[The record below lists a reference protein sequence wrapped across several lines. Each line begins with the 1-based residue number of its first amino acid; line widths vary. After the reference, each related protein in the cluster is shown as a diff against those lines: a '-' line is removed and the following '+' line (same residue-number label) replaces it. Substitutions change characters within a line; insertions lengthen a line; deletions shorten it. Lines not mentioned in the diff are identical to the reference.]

1 MNDKEIRKVL
11 ISWLQ
16 ASNSEIRIYQEKSIG
31 ASICDLMA
39 VTDCLT
45 GYEIKSDLDNYQRLD
60 RQIKNYDRVFDK
72 NYVVVGQQH
81 HITVEKR
88 VPSHWGII
96 VIMNDR
102 VYIAR
107 KAQSGTPSL
116 KNKLRLLWK
125 IELKNILCRLNL
137 PPCTY
142 KSKDYIIQY
151 LLSENQGKQ
160 IQNALVYELMHRDYS
175 IFNARDYTFYSNT
188 TETKTSEICES
199 IPTEEFIDTLSEQ
212 DLQQMTLD
220 QWINLYTKAK
230 KLQETKEKYHHVE
243 EKPVLIPHKISYK
256 DIEVSP
262 GAPWISWKI
271 IDDFIYYLIW
281 GKERWQDSSNK
292 PLPVKLY
299 YEDVTG
305 YWFISDK
312 TYYHNSRLDY
322 EFGIP
327 SYNALYILE
336 ATLNLREIRRETRE
350 ETITVLDKQQG
361 IIDLFKE
368 WIWQDEDRRWKVEDT
383 YNRLFK
389 NFDPEHYDGRNLT
402 FPKMSSSIKLY
413 PYQKD
418 AVQRIIHEKN
428 TLLAYDV
435 GAGKTYIMIA
445 AAMKLRQNGISR
457 KNLFVVPNNIVGQWE
472 QMFFILFPSS
482 KILTVTPKSF
492 KPELRQKIL
501 RQIQCGDFDG
511 IIMAY
516 SCFELIPLSQEYM
529 LKQMNMDLERIQDV
543 IRTIRYEPGIGAAL
557 NREENYIRKL
567 TQQLSSAFHVAADE
581 ITFDK
586 LEINTIFVDEA
597 HNFKNIPIRSNLK
610 NIAGINL
617 KGSLKCLHMQHAVR
631 CVQEQNGGRGTVF
644 ATGTPLC
651 NSISD
656 AYTMQMYLQ
665 PDIMKGTHLDR
676 FDNWIKSFAKPEYVC
691 EIDVDT
697 SKYRYVHR
705 LSKFFNLPELSRMFA
720 SVTSFYSVQEE
731 PGLPEIRNH
740 HNIILKGSPEL
751 SEYMAD
757 LCGRTELIRARVIDR
772 SKDNMLKV
780 STDGRKAAL
789 DLRLVGHTQ
798 PQDETCK
805 IRRCVENV
813 LYLYQEYPHCS
824 QIIFCDYSTP
834 KKDCFNVYSELK
846 TLLMEQ
852 GIPQKEIAFIHSYH
866 SEASRL
872 SLYEKVNTGK
882 IRILIG
888 STFKLGI
895 GANVQTLLKAVHHLD
910 VPWRPADMVQREGR
924 IIRKGNRNNEIHIFR
939 YITEGS
945 FDSYS
950 WQLLETKQRF
960 ISQFLNGSAYQRST
974 SDLEDNVL
982 TYAQVKSLAISEPLM
997 KELADKQNEIRRLR
1011 ILSSS
1016 FSQNLSDAIESAEN
1030 KKKQLSVLKKR
1041 LESTLASADFLAQF
1055 TGDDYKHSIDSVK
1068 MALDKTTIF
1077 GETPLPKDLAAMDF
1091 KISLPDRQNEK
1102 KPYIILNRLDTPYFV
1117 NVSMSVSGNRRRLY
1131 NFFIHFPRQ
1140 AEEIQAQID
1149 KIENSLKELDTIKRK
1164 INPYPD
1170 QIRILQTEADHLQTQ
1185 MIETQNKLRNARN
1198 R

>member
-1 MNDKEIRKVL
+1 MNDKEIRKIL

-16 ASNSEIRIYQEKSIG
+16 ACNSEIRIYQEKSIG
-31 ASICDLMA
+31 TSICDLMA

-60 RQIKNYDRVFDK
+60 RQIKNYDKIFDK
-72 NYVVVGQQH
+72 NYIVVGQQH
-81 HITVEKR
+81 STTIEKR
-88 VPSHWGII
+88 LPFYWGII
-96 VIMNDR
+96 VVMNDH
-102 VYIAR
+102 VHVAR
-107 KAQSGTPSL
+107 KAQHGKPSL
-116 KNKLRLLWK
+116 KNKLKLLWK

-151 LLSENQGKQ
+151 LLSENQENQ
-160 IQNALVYELMHRDYS
+160 INNALLYELMHRDYS

-188 TETKTSEICES
+188 IETRTSDICDS
-199 IPTEEFIDTLSEQ
+199 VPAEEFIDSLSEQ
-212 DLQQMTLD
+212 DLQQITLD

-230 KLQETKEKYHHVE
+230 KLQQTKEKYQHPT
-243 EKPVLIPHKISYK
+243 KKAGLLPHKISYK

-262 GAPWISWKI
+262 GTPWISWKI

-281 GKERWQDSSNK
+281 GKERWQYPTHK
-292 PLPVKLY
+292 QEAKLY

-305 YWFISDK
+305 YWFISNK
-312 TYYHNSRLDY
+312 KFYHNSRLDY
-322 EFGIP
+322 DFGAP
-327 SYNALYILE
+327 NYNALYILE
-336 ATLNLREIRRETRE
+336 AILNLREIRRETRE
-350 ETITVLDKQQG
+350 ETVAALDKQQK
-361 IIDLFKE
+361 IINLFKE
-368 WIWQDEDRRWKVEDT
+368 WIWQDEDRRWKVEEN
-383 YNRLFK
+383 YNQLFH
-389 NFDPEHYDGRNLT
+389 NFHPRHYDGRKLI
-402 FPKMSSSIKLY
+402 FPQMSDSISLY
-413 PYQKD
+413 PYQKN

-445 AAMKLRQNGISR
+445 AAMKLRQEGISR

-472 QMFFILFPSS
+472 QMFFTLFPSS
-482 KILTVTPKSF
+482 KILTVAPKSF

-516 SCFELIPLSQEYM
+516 SCFELIPLSQECL
-529 LKQMNMDLERIQDV
+529 LKQMDSDLKQIQDV
-543 IRTIRYEPGIGAAL
+543 IKTIRSEPGIGAAL

-567 TQQLSSAFHVAADE
+567 TGQLSSLFHTATDE

-610 NIAGINL
+610 NIAGVNL
-617 KGSLKCLHMQHAVR
+617 KGSLKCLHMQHVIR
-631 CVQEQNGGRGTVF
+631 CIQEQNNGRGAVL
-644 ATGTPLC
+644 ATGTPLS

-656 AYTMQMYLQ
+656 AYAMQMYLQ
-665 PDIMKGTHLDR
+665 PDIMKETHLDR

-705 LSKFFNLPELSRMFA
+705 LAKFFNLPELSQMFA

-731 PGLPEIRNH
+731 TGLPEIRNH
-740 HNIILKGSPEL
+740 HNIILKESPEL
-751 SEYMAD
+751 SKYMEN
-757 LCGRTELIRARVIDR
+757 LCNRTELIRARIIDR

-789 DLRLVGHTQ
+789 DLRLVNRTQ

-805 IRRCVENV
+805 IRRCEENV
-813 LYLYQEYPHCS
+813 LYLYRKYPHCS

-834 KKDCFNVYSELK
+834 KKDRFNVYSELK
-846 TLLMEQ
+846 EHLVEQ
-852 GIPQKEIAFIHSYH
+852 GIPQEDIAFIHSYQA
-866 SEASRL
+866 EASRL
-872 SLYEKVNTGK
+872 SLYEKVNTGN

-895 GANVQTLLKAVHHLD
+895 GANVQTLLKAIHHLD
-910 VPWRPADMVQREGR
+910 VPWRPADVVQREGR
-924 IIRKGNRNNEIHIFR
+924 IIRKGNHNNEIHIFR

-960 ISQFLNGSAYQRST
+960 ISQFLSGSAYQRST

-982 TYAQVKSLAISEPLM
+982 TYAQVKALAISEPLM
-997 KELADKQNEIRRLR
+997 KELAEKQNELHRLR

-1016 FSQNLSDAIESAEN
+1016 FNSNLSASVKSAEN
-1030 KKKQLSVLKKR
+1030 KKKQLSVLKQR
-1041 LESTLASADFLAQF
+1041 LECTIANADHLKKF
-1055 TGDDYKHSIDSVK
+1055 GKEDYKHSADSIK
-1068 MALDKTTIF
+1068 SSLDKNTIL
-1077 GETPLPKDLAAMDF
+1077 GEIPFPEDLEVMEF
-1091 KISLPDRQNEK
+1091 KITLPERQNVK
-1102 KPYIILNRLDTPYFV
+1102 KPYIILNRLNTPYSV
-1117 NVSMSVSGNRRRLY
+1117 NVSMSSSGNVRRLY
-1131 NFFIHFPRQ
+1131 NFFIHFSRQ
-1140 AEEIQAQID
+1140 IEETQKQLD
-1149 KIENSLKELDTIKRK
+1149 TLESSLKELDEIKVRK
-1164 INPYPD
+1164 NPYPD
-1170 QIRILQTEADHLQTQ
+1170 QIQLLQNEVDELQKQIPKKKSSWHT
-1185 MIETQNKLRNARN
+1185 
-1198 R
+1198 

>member
-1 MNDKEIRKVL
+1 MNDKEIRKIL

-16 ASNSEIRIYQEKSIG
+16 AGNSEIRIYQEKSIG

-60 RQIKNYDRVFDK
+60 RQIKNYDKIFDK

-81 HITVEKR
+81 HTTVEER

-96 VIMNDR
+96 VIMNDQ
-102 VYIAR
+102 VYTAR
-107 KAQSGTPSL
+107 EAQYGKPSL

-125 IELKNILCRLNL
+125 IELINILCRLNL

-142 KSKDYIIQY
+142 KSKDYIIEY
-151 LLSENQGKQ
+151 LLSENQEKQ

-175 IFNARDYTFYSNT
+175 LFNAHDYTFYNNAA
-188 TETKTSEICES
+188 ETKTSEICETVPS
-199 IPTEEFIDTLSEQ
+199 EEFIDSLSEQ

-220 QWINLYTKAK
+220 QWINLYVKAK
-230 KLQETKEKYHHVE
+230 KLQETKEKYHRP
-243 EKPVLIPHKISYK
+243 EKKIELIPHKISYK
-256 DIEVSP
+256 EIEVSP

-271 IDDFIYYLIW
+271 IDDFIYYLIH
-281 GKERWQDSSNK
+281 GKERWQHPADK
-292 PLPVKLY
+292 PLRVALY

-312 TYYHNSRLDY
+312 QHCHNSRLDY
-322 EFGIP
+322 DFGIP
-327 SYNALYILE
+327 GYNALYILE

-350 ETITVLDKQQG
+350 ETITVLDKQQKL
-361 IIDLFKE
+361 IDLFKE

-383 YNRLFK
+383 YNHLFH
-389 NFDPEHYDGRNLT
+389 NFDPDHYDGRRLT
-402 FPKMSSSIKLY
+402 FPQMTSSIKLY

-445 AAMKLRQNGISR
+445 AAMKLRQDGISR

-472 QMFFILFPSS
+472 QMFFTLFPSS
-482 KILTVTPKSF
+482 KILTVAPKSF
-492 KPELRQKIL
+492 KPDHRQKIL

-516 SCFELIPLSQEYM
+516 SCFDLIPLSREYL
-529 LKQMNMDLERIQDV
+529 LKQMNRDLERIQRV

-557 NREENYIRKL
+557 KREENYIRKL
-567 TQQLSSAFHVAADE
+567 TNQLSSAFHIVADE

-597 HNFKNIPIRSNLK
+597 HNFKNIPIRSNLR
-610 NIAGINL
+610 NIAGITL

-631 CVQEQNGGRGTVF
+631 CVQEQNSGRGAVF
-644 ATGTPLC
+644 ATGTPLS

-665 PDIMKGTHLDR
+665 PDIMRETHLDR
-676 FDNWIKSFAKPEYVC
+676 FDNWIKSFAKPKYVC

-705 LSKFFNLPELSRMFA
+705 LSEFFNLPELSQMFA

-731 PGLPEIRNH
+731 TGLPEIKNH
-740 HNIILKGSPEL
+740 HNIIVKESPEL
-751 SEYMAD
+751 REYMEN
-757 LCGRTELIRARVIDR
+757 LCSRTELIRARMIDR
-772 SKDNMLKV
+772 SQDNMLKV

-789 DLRLVGHTQ
+789 DLRLVGRTQ

-805 IRRCVENV
+805 IKRCIENV
-813 LYLYQEYPHCS
+813 LYLYRKYPHCS

-834 KKDCFNVYSELK
+834 KKDGFNVYSELK
-846 TLLMEQ
+846 KLLVEQ
-852 GIPQKEIAFIHSYH
+852 DIPQKEIAFIHSYQ
-866 SEASRL
+866 SETSKL

-895 GANVQTLLKAVHHLD
+895 GANVQTLLKAIHHLD

-960 ISQFLNGSAYQRST
+960 ISQFLSGSAYQRSAA
-974 SDLEDNVL
+974 DLDDNVL
-982 TYAQVKSLAISEPLM
+982 TYAQVKALAISEPLM
-997 KELADKQNEIRRLR
+997 KELAEKQNEIRRLR

-1016 FSQNLSDAIESAEN
+1016 FNQNLSAAIESAEN
-1030 KKKQLSVLKKR
+1030 KKKQLPVLKKR
-1041 LESTLASADFLAQF
+1041 LKNTHANADFLAQF
-1055 TGDDYKHSIDSVK
+1055 TDDDYKHSIASVK
-1068 MALDKTTIF
+1068 TALNKTTIF
-1077 GETPLPKDLAAMDF
+1077 GVVPLPKDLTVMDF

-1102 KPYIILNRLDTPYFV
+1102 KPYIILSRLNTRYELD
-1117 NVSMSVSGNRRRLY
+1117 VSTSVSGNARRLY
-1131 NFFIHFPRQ
+1131 NFFIHFSRQ
-1140 AEEIQAQID
+1140 IEEIEKQQDTLEA
-1149 KIENSLKELDTIKRK
+1149 SLKELDTIKRK
-1164 INPYPD
+1164 KNPYPD
-1170 QIRILQTEADHLQTQ
+1170 QIRILQNEVAYLQVQ
-1185 MIETQNKLRNARN
+1185 MVETQNKRENARN

>member
-31 ASICDLMA
+31 TSICDLMA

-81 HITVEKR
+81 HTTVEKR
-88 VPSHWGII
+88 LPFHWGII
-96 VIMNDR
+96 VITNDH
-102 VYIAR
+102 VNVTR
-107 KAQSGTPSL
+107 KAQYGNPSL
-116 KNKLRLLWK
+116 KNKLKLLWK
-125 IELKNILCRLNL
+125 IELKNILCRLTL

-151 LLSENQGKQ
+151 LLSENQEKQ
-160 IQNALVYELMHRDYS
+160 IQNALLYELMHRDYS
-175 IFNARDYTFYSNT
+175 IFNAPDYTFYSNT
-188 TETKTSEICES
+188 IETRASEICES
-199 IPTEEFIDTLSEQ
+199 VPAEEFIDSLSEQ
-212 DLQQMTLD
+212 NLQQMTLD

-230 KLQETKEKYHHVE
+230 KLQETKENYQRPE
-243 EKPVLIPHKISYK
+243 EKTEPISHKISYK

-281 GKERWQDSSNK
+281 GKERWQYPAEK
-292 PLPVKLY
+292 QAVKLY

-305 YWFISDK
+305 YWFISNK
-312 TYYHNSRLDY
+312 KFYQNSRLDY
-322 EFGIP
+322 DFGVP
-327 SYNALYILE
+327 DYNALYILE

-350 ETITVLDKQQG
+350 ETITVLDKQQK
-361 IIDLFKE
+361 IIVLFKE
-368 WIWQDEDRRWKVEDT
+368 WIWQDEDRCWKVEET
-383 YNRLFK
+383 YNRLCQ
-389 NFDPEHYDGRNLT
+389 NFNPKHYDGRNLT
-402 FPKMSSSIKLY
+402 FPQMADSISLY

-472 QMFFILFPSS
+472 QMFFTLFPSS
-482 KILTVTPKSF
+482 KILTVDPKSF

-501 RQIQCGDFDG
+501 RQIQRGDFDG

-516 SCFELIPLSQEYM
+516 SCFELIPLSQECI
-529 LKQMNMDLERIQDV
+529 LKQMNLDLEQIQDV
-543 IRTIRYEPGIGAAL
+543 IKTIRFEPSIGAAL
-557 NREENYIRKL
+557 SREENYIRKL
-567 TQQLSSAFHVAADE
+567 TRQLSSSFHTVTDE

-617 KGSLKCLHMQHAVR
+617 KGSLKCLHMQHAIR
-631 CVQEQNGGRGTVF
+631 CVQEQNNGRGAVL

-656 AYTMQMYLQ
+656 AYAMQMYLQ
-665 PDIMKGTHLDR
+665 PDSMKKTHLDR
-676 FDNWIKSFAKPEYVC
+676 FDNWIKTFAKPEYVC

-705 LSKFFNLPELSRMFA
+705 LSKFFNLPELSQMFA
-720 SVTSFYSVQEE
+720 SVTSFYSVQKET
-731 PGLPEIRNH
+731 GLPEIRNH
-740 HNIILKGSPEL
+740 HNIILKESPEL
-751 SEYMAD
+751 SEYMEN
-757 LCGRTELIRARVIDR
+757 LCSRTELIRARKIDR
-772 SKDNMLKV
+772 TQDNMLKV

-789 DLRLVGHTQ
+789 DLRLVGRTQ

-805 IRRCVENV
+805 IKRCVENV
-813 LYLYQEYPHCS
+813 LYLYREYPHCS

-834 KKDCFNVYSELK
+834 QKKSRFNVYSELK
-846 TLLMEQ
+846 NLLMEQ
-852 GIPQKEIAFIHSYH
+852 GVPQKEIAFIHSYQ

-895 GANVQTLLKAVHHLD
+895 GANVQTLLKAIHHLD

-960 ISQFLNGSAYQRST
+960 ISQFLSGSAYQRST
-974 SDLEDNVL
+974 SDLEDNIL
-982 TYAQVKSLAISEPLM
+982 TYAQVKALAISESLM
-997 KELADKQNEIRRLR
+997 KELAEKQNEIRRLR

-1016 FSQNLSDAIESAEN
+1016 FIQNLSAAVKSAEN
-1030 KKKQLSVLKKR
+1030 KREQLSVLKKR
-1041 LESTLASADFLAQF
+1041 LESTLANQDFLAQF
-1055 TGDDYKHSIDSVK
+1055 TADDYKHSIDSVK
-1068 MALDKTTIF
+1068 NTLNKTTIL
-1077 GETPLPKDLAAMDF
+1077 GETPLPKDLTAMDF
-1091 KISLPDRQNEK
+1091 KISVPDRQNEK
-1102 KPYIILNRLDTPYFV
+1102 KPYIILNRLGTRYSVD
-1117 NVSMSVSGNRRRLY
+1117 VSMSISGNARRLY
-1131 NFFIHFPRQ
+1131 NFFIHFTRQ
-1140 AEEIQAQID
+1140 VEEIQTQLNQME
-1149 KIENSLKELDTIKRK
+1149 KSLKELDTIKGK
-1164 INPYPD
+1164 KNPYPD
-1170 QIRILQTEADHLQTQ
+1170 QIRRLQNEADQLQAQ
-1185 MIETQNKLRNARN
+1185 MIKTQNKHGDAQGR
-1198 R
+1198 